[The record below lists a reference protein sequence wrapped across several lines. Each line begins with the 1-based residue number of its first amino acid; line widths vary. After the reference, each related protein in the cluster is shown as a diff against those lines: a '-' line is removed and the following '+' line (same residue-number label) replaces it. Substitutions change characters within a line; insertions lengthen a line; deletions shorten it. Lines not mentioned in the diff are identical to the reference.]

1 VAAVSHHHAMDD
13 RLAPLLQR
21 FELRSRVF
29 YAGNLCSL
37 VNFDA
42 ADGVGHFHLLKAGRL
57 RLTAPDAQVT
67 LLDQPSLIFFPRP
80 SRHRLTAEEADGADL
95 VCASVEFG
103 ASLGNPLV
111 HGLPPLLVM
120 PLHQTPAMACVLDAL
135 FTEAF
140 ADRSG
145 RDAALNRLSE
155 VVLIHLLRHVI
166 ERGLLR
172 AGVVAGLA
180 DARLAQ
186 ALNARH
192 AVPARAWT
200 LQDLA
205 ALAGMSRARFSA
217 HFGEVF
223 GQPAIDY
230 LADWRL
236 SVAQGMLVQGRQVKS
251 IADEVGYGSPNA
263 LTRAFTQRLGQSPT
277 DGLAKRPAVPLPTTA
292 TKVSTA

>member
-1 VAAVSHHHAMDD
+1 MDD
-13 RLAPLLQR
+13 RLAPMLQR
-21 FELRSRVF
+21 FELRSRVC

-67 LLDQPSLIFFPRP
+67 VLDQPSLIFFPRP
-80 SRHRLTAEEADGADL
+80 SRHRLTADEADGADL
-95 VCASVEFG
+95 VCASGEFG

-120 PLHQTPAMACVLDAL
+120 PLHQAPAMACVLDAL

-186 ALNARH
+186 A
-192 AVPARAWT
+192 
-200 LQDLA
+200 
-205 ALAGMSRARFSA
+205 GMSRARFSA
-217 HFGEVF
+217 HFGEVV

-236 SVAQGMLVQGRQVKS
+236 SVAQGLLVQGWQVKS

-263 LTRAFTQRLGQSPT
+263 LTRAFTQRLGHSPT
-277 DGLAKRPAVPLPTTA
+277 DWLAKRPAVPLPTTA
-292 TKVSTA
+292 TKASIA